1 MAREFT
7 WLQPDREALVSPAT
21 SSLASRILPV
31 CFLAMREH
39 TDCVTAAID
48 VKDAFLMVE
57 QVVETRVKGSKGQS
71 FSLGRVLPGQRDG
84 SLLWYRDL
92 AKHVRQGL
100 LEMKEL
106 DAYPSILMSKHGDCF
121 LMVHVD
127 DLLLV
132 SSRDAVVNKL
142 IPSLQSKYEVSIEM
156 MAKAGDEV
164 AFLKRTHELLEDG
177 RMTVK
182 VHHN

>member
-1 MAREFT
+1 
-7 WLQPDREALVSPAT
+7 
-21 SSLASRILPV
+21 
-31 CFLAMREH
+31 MREH
-39 TDCVTAAID
+39 TDCVMAAID

-106 DAYPSILMSKHGDCF
+106 DAYPSILMSKRGDCF

-132 SSRDAVVNKL
+132 GSRDAVVNKL
-142 IPSLQSKYEVSIEM
+142 IPSLQSKYKVSIEM